1 MIGPPVADE
10 RANALHALVPA
21 SAASTWKRHGVIL
34 GLVFFW
40 LTLLGVSALSL
51 LFPVHVFIAMLC
63 IALAEFLIQ
72 KKHFFGTGIE
82 LALWSAALVHF
93 ILSLPSS
100 GKVEAILVFALAAAI
115 VGLRMRNAFAGALAS
130 ILVVAYAAA
139 KWHSAW
145 PAIAIALVIAIACVL
160 ALMLEWR
167 RPSSEQLFAFTAVVM
182 PVAGYVAAL
191 ILHDG
196 KPDLSIAAT
205 FAIAGSAI
213 LVVGIMRRD
222 RATMI
227 TAAIMI
233 AIASIEARD
242 LVHESYE
249 VKQMFAGALLV
260 AIAAAISRALRD
272 AKRGFVIT
280 PSSMTKYDEAMQ
292 IAGTIAMAHA
302 SPAHAE
308 PQRESGGGNFG
319 GAGAS
324 GTY

>member
-1 MIGPPVADE
+1 
-10 RANALHALVPA
+10 
-21 SAASTWKRHGVIL
+21 
-34 GLVFFW
+34 
-40 LTLLGVSALSL
+40 
-51 LFPVHVFIAMLC
+51 
-63 IALAEFLIQ
+63 
-72 KKHFFGTGIE
+72 
-82 LALWSAALVHF
+82 
-93 ILSLPSS
+93 
-100 GKVEAILVFALAAAI
+100 
-115 VGLRMRNAFAGALAS
+115 
-130 ILVVAYAAA
+130 
-139 KWHSAW
+139 
-145 PAIAIALVIAIACVL
+145 
-160 ALMLEWR
+160 
-167 RPSSEQLFAFTAVVM
+167 M

-249 VKQMFAGALLV
+249 VKRMFAGALLV